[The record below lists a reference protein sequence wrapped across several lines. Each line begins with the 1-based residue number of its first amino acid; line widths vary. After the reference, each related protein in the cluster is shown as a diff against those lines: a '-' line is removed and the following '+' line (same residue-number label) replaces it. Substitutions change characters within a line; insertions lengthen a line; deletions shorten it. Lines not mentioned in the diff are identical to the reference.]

1 LNPGTVNCPVVVNID
16 AYEGL
21 SAAHREVLDSSI
33 DEAISHYL
41 KNYGDLLEKWDG
53 ILVEKNVKK
62 VMIESSVIE
71 EFKAAAAVPARDA
84 WIADMSAQ
92 GLPAQDLYDLVQTTL
107 AAAKN

>member
-1 LNPGTVNCPVVVNID
+1 MPTGCCSH
-16 AYEGL
+16 GL
-21 SAAHREVLDSSI
+21 SAAHREALDSSI
-33 DEAISHYL
+33 DEAIAHYL
-41 KNYGDLLEKWDG
+41 KNYGELLEKWDS

-62 VMIESSVIE
+62 VMIDPAVIE

-107 AAAKN
+107 AASK

>member
-1 LNPGTVNCPVVVNID
+1 MIVFYPNVGNHN
-16 AYEGL
+16 
-21 SAAHREVLDSSI
+21 
-33 DEAISHYL
+33 YL
-41 KNYGDLLEKWDG
+41 KNYGALLEKWDG

-62 VMIESSVIE
+62 VMIDPAVIE
-71 EFKAAAAVPARDA
+71 EFKAAAADPARDA

>member
-1 LNPGTVNCPVVVNID
+1 MRTVNCPVVVNID

-21 SAAHREVLDSSI
+21 SAAHREALDSSI
-33 DEAISHYL
+33 DEAIAHYL
-41 KNYGDLLEKWDG
+41 KNYGELLEKWDS
-53 ILVEKNVKK
+53 ILEKNVQK
-62 VMIESSVIE
+62 VMIDPAVIE

-107 AAAKN
+107 AASK